1 LSRFIRRQTPPE
13 YADHYQYRPF
23 LRIDFLERCAY
34 CERSEAYLRGTDFF
48 TVDHFQPKSKFP
60 KLASHY
66 PNLYYA
72 CGKCNQYK
80 AGTWPTPS
88 LLSKGF
94 RFSDP
99 CEEDMYEEHLRELQN
114 GSLEA
119 LDNCGRYTCDHIR
132 LNSPD
137 LVLWRQW
144 RIEVSRDVRVFKEM
158 QRYLEGRL
166 AFVSDPAE
174 KDVIERTLALIASKL
189 PL

>member
-1 LSRFIRRQTPPE
+1 
-13 YADHYQYRPF
+13 
-23 LRIDFLERCAY
+23 
-34 CERSEAYLRGTDFF
+34 
-48 TVDHFQPKSKFP
+48 
-60 KLASHY
+60 
-66 PNLYYA
+66 
-72 CGKCNQYK
+72 
-80 AGTWPTPS
+80 
-88 LLSKGF
+88 
-94 RFSDP
+94 
-99 CEEDMYEEHLRELQN
+99 MYEEHLRELQN

-132 LNSPD
+132 LNRPD